1 MPFLLK
7 AQELEHENKAV
18 DCNAYVAKFFKA
30 QQHLRDPADIDQQID
45 SAYFVL
51 YDAVYL
57 MSDVHHFEHYI
68 RPRDAKD
75 YMYGFSY
82 LDEAKTKGKS
92 KFLGD
97 FLSTKKMIY

>member
-7 AQELEHENKAV
+7 AQELEHECRAV
-18 DCNAYVAKFFKA
+18 ECNAYVAKFFKA
-30 QQHLRDPADIDQQID
+30 HQHLRNPNEIDKQIGV
-45 SAYFVL
+45 SYFLL

-68 RPRDAKD
+68 RPRESRD
-75 YMYGFSY
+75 YMYGYSY
-82 LDEAKTKGKS
+82 LDDVKNKGKS